1 MRLAGARSLRGT
13 RDEGSPRQ
21 RAERAAE
28 YWRDPEVDACPIF
41 VEYRRKVSLLGVPRG
56 FTCARLRAVFDAQFG
71 PVAVAEVI
79 DSKLAYITFWEAE
92 HAAAAV
98 QTNVVFE
105 RADGDDWE
113 VQPRYHER
121 KNDDARRGTCANLFI
136 GNLPYDVTD
145 ATFQQLIEPFSVTG
159 VRRVPEK
166 GIAFVTLDSATRS
179 RPSNGVLTSLKSV
192 RVFGRAIRVDY
203 DEHGRNPRPTRQPDT
218 RSPSGPAK
226 EEARR
231 VGNLRALG
239 ALAGGG
245 DFARK
250 GRFFF
255 VSRVEAEAPRNP
267 GRVGE
272 FSLMSIVPI
281 GRRTAFGIA
290 VRSHETPNGP
300 AHTWCGRFEPT
311 SIL

>member
-1 MRLAGARSLRGT
+1 MTQRFRRTVLLAALLAPRLGLDAFAPSARVALRGRPPARRAPSRLAARPKKPRGGWV
-13 RDEGSPRQ
+13 EGSPRQ

-79 DSKLAYITFWEAE
+79 DSKLAYITFWEPE

-166 GIAFVTLDSATRS
+166 GIAFVTLDSAETADTA
-179 RPSNGVLTSLKSV
+179 LTSLKSA

-203 DEHGRNPRPTRQPDT
+203 DERRNPRPTRQRT
-218 RSPSGPAK
+218 TAAEAARAK
-226 EEARR
+226 EEA
-231 VGNLRALG
+231 VG
-239 ALAGGG
+239 
-245 DFARK
+245 
-250 GRFFF
+250 
-255 VSRVEAEAPRNP
+255 
-267 GRVGE
+267 
-272 FSLMSIVPI
+272 
-281 GRRTAFGIA
+281 
-290 VRSHETPNGP
+290 
-300 AHTWCGRFEPT
+300 
-311 SIL
+311 

>member
-1 MRLAGARSLRGT
+1 MKAILLAAAALLAPRLGLDAFAPSAQVATRGRTAVRLAARPKKPRGNWDANGA
-13 RDEGSPRQ
+13 PRP

-56 FTCARLRAVFDAQFG
+56 FTCAQLRALFSEQFG
-71 PVAVAEVI
+71 EVAVAEVI
-79 DSKLAYITFWEAE
+79 DSKLAYITFWEPE

-121 KNDDARRGTCANLFI
+121 KNDDSRRGSCQTLFL

-145 ATFQQLIEPFSVTG
+145 ATFQQLIDPFSVTG

-166 GIAFVTLDSATRS
+166 GIAFVTLDSAEAADTAL
-179 RPSNGVLTSLKSV
+179 VSLKGA

-203 DEHGRNPRPTRQPDT
+203 DERRNSSSKPRP
-218 RSPSGPAK
+218 
-226 EEARR
+226 ARPR
-231 VGNLRALG
+231 TTA
-239 ALAGGG
+239 AG
-245 DFARK
+245 
-250 GRFFF
+250 
-255 VSRVEAEAPRNP
+255 
-267 GRVGE
+267 
-272 FSLMSIVPI
+272 
-281 GRRTAFGIA
+281 
-290 VRSHETPNGP
+290 
-300 AHTWCGRFEPT
+300 
-311 SIL
+311 